1 MNNIEILNNISKI
14 QESRARNYFESKER
28 FFLINILEKL
38 QNNLDIK
45 LNEDEVSLLKKIFQ
59 KYLKFVN

>member
-1 MNNIEILNNISKI
+1 MNNKEILNNISKI